1 MNYQQ
6 KLKLIKEPEI
16 VEMEI
21 DNQIVFILRSSNN
34 NQEETKTLKSLE
46 EAEAY
51 FNKMKAE
58 FEENGFAE
66 QIDDAFIPKIF
77 CNRINNKLIFIPRIQ
92 FKERSYPDEYQS
104 VEPVEIIENSDDY
117 EEIGK
122 AVFRAFS
129 HSRLYNSP
137 AEKVV
142 LDLETIFP
150 LINVKE
156 WDEYDTCSDRVELV
170 KKGETFRLEP
180 CIRDR
185 SVQENEESAIECP
198 GDEQQLGKNLIDLL
212 NLVADNNPNVVKY
225 FNQNKGS
232 VPGQLAHEVIEQVR
246 RLGGKFRP
254 KKKSK
259 IVIDN
264 FLAPEAIALWYTNS
278 LIEFPRKTFATDEDN
293 NNSYWVWDLCFE
305 WSGSCKEFPAEDTEG
320 KFLSMIAM
328 ADGGN
333 YILAI
338 DLNDPDPSNP
348 KVYSMDHYDP
358 EQILGDGV
366 SLSDFLADLTEEP

>member
-6 KLKLIKEPEI
+6 KLKLIKGSEI
-16 VEMEI
+16 VELEI
-21 DNQIVFILRSSNN
+21 DNQIVFIRRSSNN
-34 NQEETKTLKSLE
+34 NQEETKILKSLE

-58 FEENGFAE
+58 FEENGFVE
-66 QIDDAFIPKIF
+66 QI
-77 CNRINNKLIFIPRIQ
+77 
-92 FKERSYPDEYQS
+92 
-104 VEPVEIIENSDDY
+104 
-117 EEIGK
+117 G
-122 AVFRAFS
+122 
-129 HSRLYNSP
+129 
-137 AEKVV
+137 
-142 LDLETIFP
+142 
-150 LINVKE
+150 
-156 WDEYDTCSDRVELV
+156 
-170 KKGETFRLEP
+170 
-180 CIRDR
+180 
-185 SVQENEESAIECP
+185 SAIEYP
-198 GDEQQLGKNLIDLL
+198 GDEQQPGENLIDLL
-212 NLVADNNPNVVKY
+212 NLVADNNPKVAKY

-232 VPGQLAHEVIEQVR
+232 VPEQLADEVIEQIR

-305 WSGSCKEFPAEDTEG
+305 WSGSCKEFPAEDKEG
-320 KFLSMIAM
+320 KFLSIIAM

-358 EQILGDGV
+358 EQCLGDGV
-366 SLSDFLADLTEEP
+366 RLSDFLTDLTEQL